1 MKLQP
6 NALVLLLSAVLLGGG
21 VYFYETRK
29 VNPDAPAG
37 SGVSSPDRLF
47 DFTEAQISALTI
59 QAIVPI
65 VEPVSQ
71 PVSQPSTAKIAPEGD
86 DPDQP
91 APSPVPKP
99 VKPVKPLG
107 PIVMNQVITIEQQNS
122 KWLMSAP
129 EKVTANQP
137 TVLFLTNLL
146 VTGKRDRVLTLSN
159 DRKAEF
165 GLDRPIGTI
174 DITLTN
180 QKKHRLVLGKI
191 SFDRTTLYA
200 QIDPDPNAKEL
211 TIALIAPQFENAVN
225 RQLAEWKEK
234 KAISPTASPTPSASA
249 SPSPTVSPTVSP
261 IVKPSMPPQ

>member
-37 SGVSSPDRLF
+37 SGVVAADRLF

-65 VEPVSQ
+65 VEPI
-71 PVSQPSTAKIAPEGD
+71 SQPSTAPVLPD
-86 DPDQP
+86 PDPDQP

-99 VKPVKPLG
+99 VKPIKPLG
-107 PIVMNQVITIEQQNS
+107 PTMMSQVITIEQQNG

-129 EKVTANQP
+129 EKVTANQA

-146 VTGKRDRVLTLSN
+146 VTGKRDRVLTLTN
-159 DRKAEF
+159 NRKAEF
-165 GLDRPIGTI
+165 GLDRPLATI
-174 DITLTN
+174 DITLSD
-180 QKKHRLVLGKI
+180 QKKHRLILGKL

-234 KAISPTASPTPSASA
+234 KAISPTATPIPMKSAIQT
-249 SPSPTVSPTVSP
+249 P
-261 IVKPSMPPQ
+261 